1 MYSLRSSTTFL
12 LIILCFCLS
21 FTTCEI
27 VQKPIIGIL
36 STPSDL
42 HEHYS
47 PLEFSYIKNSYAEFI
62 EAAGGEAIAI
72 PWDLPEAQLINLLES
87 INGVLFTG
95 GDATLWEHDY
105 EEEDVVFSNFTK
117 RAIFVLNYVIH
128 LNDKGIHYPLFGIC
142 QGHEIISMGV
152 AGNHEIIDYY
162 RHPGQLDTVNI
173 LAAGKESR
181 MFGGMIEEAAEFMR
195 QERSVF
201 YNHRFGFNMSLLEEN
216 EKLNNFFMI
225 TAKGADDNGKEF
237 IAAMEAKEYP
247 IFTVQYHPERVLSEW
262 KNKTVF
268 SHPEEAIDAILHQ
281 ANFFINEARKNENTF
296 ASEKVKELFSLD
308 NHEHV
313 YLNITWP
320 KTFFYDQKS
329 PIVYHVDP
337 EWASCSDNCGLDQY
351 DCEHEDCG
359 FIINTDL

>member
-1 MYSLRSSTTFL
+1 MFPSNSYDSSLVS
-12 LIILCFCLS
+12 LS
-21 FTTCEI
+21 FAACKTA
-27 VQKPIIGIL
+27 QKPVIGIL

-47 PLEFSYIKNSYAEFI
+47 AEEYSYIKNSYAEFI

-72 PWDLPEAQLINLLES
+72 PWDLPERQLINLLHS

-105 EEEDVVFSNFTK
+105 ETEDVAFSNFTR
-117 RAIFVLNYVIH
+117 RAVFILNYVIH
-128 LNDKGIHYPLFGIC
+128 LNDRGIHYPLYGIC

-152 AGNHEIIDYY
+152 AGSHHIIDHY

-173 LAAGKESR
+173 VGAGKESR
-181 MFGGMIEEAAEFMR
+181 MFGGMADDISSFMR
-195 QERSVF
+195 EERSVF
-201 YNHRFGFNMSLLEEN
+201 YNHRFGFNTSLLEEN
-216 EKLNNFFMI
+216 EALDNFFII
-225 TAKGADDNGKEF
+225 TAKGSDDNGKEF

-268 SHPEEAIDAILHQ
+268 NHPEEAIEAILHQ
-281 ANFFINEARKNENTF
+281 ANFFVNEARKNQHSFPN
-296 ASEKVKELFSLD
+296 EKVKKVFSLD
-308 NHEHV
+308 SHDHV

-320 KTFFYDQKS
+320 KTFFYGQKS
-329 PIVYHVDP
+329 PIIYHADP
-337 EWASCSDNCGLDQY
+337 EWSACGESCNLDEY
-351 DCEHEDCG
+351 DCKHENCD
-359 FIINTDL
+359 FINIDL

>member
-1 MYSLRSSTTFL
+1 MNSLQSSNILLFTFL
-12 LIILCFCLS
+12 CLS
-21 FTTCEI
+21 LSLISCETA
-27 VQKPIIGIL
+27 QKPIIGIL

-42 HEHYS
+42 HDHYD
-47 PLEFSYIKNSYAEFI
+47 PQEFSYIKNSYAEFI

-72 PWDLPEAQLINLLES
+72 PWDLPERQLITLLNS

-105 EEEDVVFSNFTK
+105 ETDDVEFSNFTK
-117 RAIFVLNYVIH
+117 RAIFILNYVIH
-128 LNDKGIHYPLFGIC
+128 LNDKGIHYPLYGIC
-142 QGHEIISMGV
+142 QGHEIITMGI
-152 AGNHEIIDYY
+152 AGNHDIIDHY

-181 MFGGMIEEAAEFMR
+181 MFKGMDDEISAFMR

-216 EKLNNFFMI
+216 KALDAFFTI
-225 TAKGADDNGKEF
+225 TAKGADDKGKEF
-237 IAAMEAKEYP
+237 VAAMEAKEYP

-268 SHPEEAIDAILHQ
+268 SHPEEAVEAILHQ
-281 ANFFINEARKNENTF
+281 GNFFVNEAKKNQNSF
-296 ASEKVKELFSLD
+296 SNEKVKKVFALES
-308 NHEHV
+308 HEHV

-329 PIVYHVDP
+329 PIAYHVDP
-337 EWASCSDNCGLDQY
+337 EWADCNGDSCELDQY
-351 DCEHEDCG
+351 QNCD
-359 FIINTDL
+359 FVNVDL